1 MKTIKQILSEA
12 DKVDLADNIDLLAE
26 VGLFEEKRLN
36 LIKRALNKNPNNM
49 TMAEAK
55 ALKEFTDVLTEEI
68 LCEKQDHLSKYDK
81 RFSGKHTEQELPTVI
96 ILKRKAIRVYP
107 DNQKVAL
114 YYSQSLDRY
123 ISIPYGPKGEPL
135 GMTMNESVDTKVSPE
150 DGNKIPSGNAKS
162 PSAREMQKDVD
173 TSDILKNMKQNEPE
187 NPRLKFAPGMKL
199 DEVTRGVGGNIGSGP
214 GSVLSKIQSAK
225 EKEKQ
230 KKDASTVDWR
240 DVVRGRIA
248 NRDTNAVPQEKAP
261 RLPNAKKE
269 LEAGKNRKEIKS
281 HIEKLPMSPGHK
293 RIAKLATDA
302 RAGIESLKNITGIK
316 SATNTIKGK
325 FLNTVSALRGKKLN
339 EEEELNEAL
348 PAVVAGAGRIGS
360 LALKGYRAYK
370 RFKRR
375 QERLTRRNQRQ
386 RRNDGTDNTDD
397 GSDLPDKKNTP
408 DWREGAVKPT
418 DQTLFQFTKGVNASS
433 SNPFHAQQNLTYDAS
448 RYSEFNRRQAPQQ
461 LPGSYYE
468 ESNLS
473 LIKKLSKS
481 KSLSESVIHFSDE
494 NSVTINKGTAKKVMK
509 IYNSLNEDN
518 KKKIERML
526 SEDITSFKQAI
537 NFIVRH

>member
-12 DKVDLADNIDLLAE
+12 NKVDLADNIDLLAE

-135 GMTMNESVDTKVSPE
+135 GMTMNESVDT
-150 DGNKIPSGNAKS
+150 N
-162 PSAREMQKDVD
+162 
-173 TSDILKNMKQNEPE
+173 
-187 NPRLKFAPGMKL
+187 GMKL

-214 GSVLSKIQSAK
+214 GSVLSKIQDAK

-230 KKDASTVDWR
+230 KKTVDWR

-248 NRDTNAVPQEKAP
+248 NRNANAVPQEKAP

-269 LEAGKNRKEIKS
+269 LEAGKSRKEIKS
-281 HIEKLPMSPGHK
+281 DIEKLPMSSGHK
-293 RIAKLATDA
+293 RVAKLATDA
-302 RAGIESLKNITGIK
+302 RVGVELLKNITGIK

-348 PAVVAGAGRIGS
+348 PSVLAGAGRIGS

-370 RFKRR
+370 KFKKR
-375 QERLTRRNQRQ
+375 QERLTRRNQR
-386 RRNDGTDNTDD
+386 RRNDGDNTDD
-397 GSDLPDKKNTP
+397 GSDLPEKPEKPNFRDGVATP
-408 DWREGAVKPT
+408 TRQDVY
-418 DQTLFQFTKGVNASS
+418 QFTKGVNASS
-433 SNPFHAQQNLTYDAS
+433 SNPFVSKNVDISSAQQAIRVWDTRDPRNNS
-448 RYSEFNRRQAPQQ
+448 QAQQ
-461 LPGSYYE
+461 IAQQQYYN

>member
-199 DEVTRGVGGNIGSGP
+199 
-214 GSVLSKIQSAK
+214 K
-225 EKEKQ
+225 EE
-230 KKDASTVDWR
+230 SP
-240 DVVRGRIA
+240 
-248 NRDTNAVPQEKAP
+248 NRF
-261 RLPNAKKE
+261 
-269 LEAGKNRKEIKS
+269 
-281 HIEKLPMSPGHK
+281 K
-293 RIAKLATDA
+293 RNLQQI
-302 RAGIESLKNITGIK
+302 REN
-316 SATNTIKGK
+316 
-325 FLNTVSALRGKKLN
+325 KLN
-339 EEEELNEAL
+339 EGDNWQDRTKAFGYGVARGATFGLSDTAAKAL
-348 PAVVAGAGRIGS
+348 GGDPEKYEKENPTASSAGEWGSLAIPGAAGLSVAKGAVKGVQAAKMVAKGLGKKAGAGALAKG
-360 LALKGYRAYK
+360 ALKGAGRSKAG
-370 RFKRR
+370 
-375 QERLTRRNQRQ
+375 RLMKLVGKGIKAAAKAIG
-386 RRNDGTDNTDD
+386 DV
-397 GSDLPDKKNTP
+397 DLSGVKKQ
-408 DWREGAVKPT
+408 T
-418 DQTLFQFTKGVNASS
+418 DQTVYGFTRRGEVQAGAS
-433 SNPFHAQQNLTYDAS
+433 NLGRVYGGGQQATNDPTVVAQQVAAYNTQQPATYSSPTAK
-448 RYSEFNRRQAPQQ
+448 RNMW
-461 LPGSYYE
+461 